1 MSASPSHADAPPA
14 GRDADAGPQPVA
26 AGAKT
31 YTRAGDFVTLTKPR
45 LNFLVLLT
53 TAAAYALGAGP
64 QSTFIDLVH
73 TLAGT
78 FLVAGGA
85 AALNQV
91 WERTTDR
98 LMRRTRQRP
107 MAAMRMTAAHG
118 TMFGL
123 LLTVAGAA
131 ELAYFVNP
139 LSAGV
144 ALFTTASY
152 MFFYTPLK
160 LRTSLST
167 IAGALPGALP
177 AVIGWAAATNTLSIE
192 AWVLFGIVF
201 MWQMPHFLAIAWMY
215 RDEYA
220 RAGMPLLPVIEPDGR
235 STGRQAVLYTAA
247 LIPLSMMPTSVGLAT
262 AWYLV
267 GAIALGAILM
277 VLSLEFA
284 VKRNDQ
290 TARRLFFGSIIY
302 LPILWALLVFDHRT
316 G

>member
-1 MSASPSHADAPPA
+1 MSASPSHADATSGVTA
-14 GRDADAGPQPVA
+14 R
-26 AGAKT
+26 T
-31 YTRAGDFVTLTKPR
+31 HSRTGDYVTLTKPR

-53 TAAAYALGAGP
+53 TAAAYSLGAGP
-64 QSTFIDLVH
+64 DARLMDLLH
-73 TLAGT
+73 TLLGT

-91 WERTTDR
+91 WERKTDR
-98 LMRRTRQRP
+98 LMRRTQQRP
-107 MAAMRMTAAHG
+107 LADHRLNATQG
-118 TMFGL
+118 TMFGV
-123 LLTVAGAA
+123 LLTIIGAS
-131 ELAYFVNP
+131 ELAYFINP
-139 LSAGV
+139 LSSIV
-144 ALFTTASY
+144 ALLTTASY
-152 MFFYTPLK
+152 IFFYTPLK

-247 LIPLSMMPTSVGLAT
+247 LVPLSMMPTGVGLASV
-262 AWYLV
+262 WYLA
-267 GAIALGAILM
+267 GAIVLGAILM
-277 VLSLEFA
+277 VLSLEFS
-284 VKRNDQ
+284 VKRNMD
-290 TARRLFFGSIIY
+290 TARRLFFGSILY
-302 LPILWALLVFDHRT
+302 LPMLWALLVFDHRSH
-316 G
+316 

>member
-1 MSASPSHADAPPA
+1 MSHSPSHAESGAA
-14 GRDADAGPQPVA
+14 PVA
-26 AGAKT
+26 RPHS
-31 YTRAGDFVTLTKPR
+31 RAADYVTLTKPR

-53 TAAAYALGAGP
+53 TAAAYSLGSRPDA
-64 QSTFIDLVH
+64 TLLDLVH

-91 WERTTDR
+91 WERATDR

-107 MAAMRMTAAHG
+107 MADMRLSVPEGAA
-118 TMFGL
+118 FGL

-131 ELAYFVNP
+131 ELAYFLNP
-139 LSAGV
+139 LSATV

-152 MFFYTPLK
+152 VLFYTPLK

-167 IAGALPGALP
+167 IAGAVPGALP
-177 AVIGWAAATNTLSIE
+177 AVIGWAAATNTLSVE
-192 AWVLFGIVF
+192 GWVLFGIVF

-220 RAGMPLLPVIEPDGR
+220 RAGMPLLPVVEPDGR
-235 STGRQAVLYTAA
+235 STGRQAAIYTAA
-247 LIPLSMMPTSVGLAT
+247 LIPLSLLPTGVGLAT

-267 GAIALGAILM
+267 GAITLGAILM

-284 VKRNDQ
+284 AKRSLD
-290 TARRLFFGSIIY
+290 TARRLFFGSILY
-302 LPILWALLVFDHRT
+302 LPTLWAILVFDHRSV
-316 G
+316 

>member
-1 MSASPSHADAPPA
+1 MSASPSHADASP
-14 GRDADAGPQPVA
+14 GVTVR
-26 AGAKT
+26 T
-31 YTRAGDFVTLTKPR
+31 HTRTGDFVALTKPR

-53 TAAAYALGAGP
+53 TAAAYSLGAGP
-64 QSTFIDLVH
+64 GATLVDLLH

-85 AALNQV
+85 AAINQV
-91 WERTTDR
+91 WERKTDR

-107 MAAMRMTAAHG
+107 LADMRMSVSQG
-118 TMFGL
+118 TSFGL
-123 LLTVAGAA
+123 LLTFAGAA
-131 ELAYFVNP
+131 ELAYFINP
-139 LSAGV
+139 LSSIV
-144 ALFTTASY
+144 ALLTTASY
-152 MFFYTPLK
+152 ILFYTPLK

-167 IAGALPGALP
+167 IAGAVPGALP

-247 LIPLSMMPTSVGLAT
+247 LIPLSMMPTGVGLAT
-262 AWYLV
+262 VWYLV
-267 GAIALGAILM
+267 GAIVLGAILM
-277 VLSLEFA
+277 VMSLEFS
-284 VKRNDQ
+284 VKRDMA
-290 TARRLFFGSIIY
+290 TARRLFFGSILY
-302 LPILWALLVFDHRT
+302 LPILWALLVFDHRAH
-316 G
+316 

>member
-1 MSASPSHADAPPA
+1 MSHSHSHAESGAA
-14 GRDADAGPQPVA
+14 PVA
-26 AGAKT
+26 RPHS
-31 YTRAGDFVTLTKPR
+31 RAADYVTLTKPR

-53 TAAAYALGAGP
+53 TAAAYSLGSRPDA
-64 QSTFIDLVH
+64 TLLDLVH

-91 WERTTDR
+91 WERATDR

-107 MAAMRMTAAHG
+107 MADMRMTVAEGAA
-118 TMFGL
+118 FGL

-139 LSAGV
+139 LSAAV

-152 MFFYTPLK
+152 VLFYTPLK

-167 IAGALPGALP
+167 IAGAVPGALP
-177 AVIGWAAATNTLSIE
+177 AVIGWAAATNTLSVE
-192 AWVLFGIVF
+192 GWVLFGIVF

-220 RAGMPLLPVIEPDGR
+220 RAGMPLLPVVEPDGR
-235 STGRQAVLYTAA
+235 STGRQAAIYTAA
-247 LIPLSMMPTSVGLAT
+247 LIPLSLLPTGVGLAT

-267 GAIALGAILM
+267 GAITLGAILM

-284 VKRNDQ
+284 AKRSLD
-290 TARRLFFGSIIY
+290 TARRLFFGSILY
-302 LPILWALLVFDHRT
+302 LPTLWAILVFDHRSV
-316 G
+316 

>member
-1 MSASPSHADAPPA
+1 MSASPSSHTPSLSD
-14 GRDADAGPQPVA
+14 VA
-26 AGAKT
+26 AKAPS
-31 YTRAGDFVTLTKPR
+31 RAADYVTLTKPR

-53 TAAAYALGAGP
+53 TAAAYSLGARP
-64 QSTFIDLVH
+64 DATLMDLLH

-91 WERTTDR
+91 WERETDR
-98 LMRRTRQRP
+98 LMRRTRLRP
-107 MAAMRMTAAHG
+107 MADMRMTATQGAV
-118 TMFGL
+118 FGL
-123 LLTVAGAA
+123 LLTALGAA
-131 ELAYFVNP
+131 ELAWFINP
-139 LSAGV
+139 LSAAV

-152 MFFYTPLK
+152 VLFYTPLK

-192 AWVLFGIVF
+192 GWVLFGIVF

-247 LIPLSMMPTSVGLAT
+247 LIPLSLMPVGVGLAT

-277 VLSLEFA
+277 VLSLEFSA
-284 VKRNDQ
+284 KRSTD
-290 TARRLFFGSIIY
+290 TAKRLFFGSIIY
-302 LPILWALLVFDHRT
+302 LPILWALLVFDHRAR
-316 G
+316 

>member
-1 MSASPSHADAPPA
+1 MSASPSHADASPA
-14 GRDADAGPQPVA
+14 VA
-26 AGAKT
+26 AKSHSRT
-31 YTRAGDFVTLTKPR
+31 SDFVTLTKPR

-53 TAAAYALGAGP
+53 TAAAYSLGSRPDA
-64 QSTFIDLVH
+64 TLIDLMH
-73 TLAGT
+73 TLLGT

-91 WERTTDR
+91 WERDTDR
-98 LMRRTRQRP
+98 LMRRTQNRP
-107 MAAMRMTAAHG
+107 MADQRMAVAHG
-118 TMFGL
+118 TTFGVA
-123 LLTVAGAA
+123 LTIIGAA
-131 ELAYFVNP
+131 ELAYFINA
-139 LSAGV
+139 LSAIV
-144 ALFTTASY
+144 ALLTSASY
-152 MFFYTPLK
+152 IFFYTPLK
-160 LRTSLST
+160 RRTSLST

-192 AWVLFGIVF
+192 GWVLFGIVF

-247 LIPLSMMPTSVGLAT
+247 LVPLSMMPTGVGLAT

-277 VLSLEFA
+277 VLSLEFS
-284 VKRNDQ
+284 VKRNID
-290 TARRLFFGSIIY
+290 TARRLFFGSILY
-302 LPILWALLVFDHRT
+302 LPILWALLVIDHRSR
-316 G
+316 

>member
-1 MSASPSHADAPPA
+1 MSASPSHADATSGVTA
-14 GRDADAGPQPVA
+14 
-26 AGAKT
+26 
-31 YTRAGDFVTLTKPR
+31 RAHSRTGDYVTLTKPR

-53 TAAAYALGAGP
+53 TAAAYSLGAGP
-64 QSTFIDLVH
+64 DARLSDLLH

-91 WERTTDR
+91 WERKTDR
-98 LMRRTRQRP
+98 LMRRTQQRP
-107 MAAMRMTAAHG
+107 LADMRLNATQG
-118 TMFGL
+118 TTFGL
-123 LLTVAGAA
+123 LLTIVGAS
-131 ELAYFVNP
+131 ELAYFINP
-139 LSAGV
+139 LSSIV
-144 ALFTTASY
+144 ALLTTASY
-152 MFFYTPLK
+152 IFFYTPLK

-247 LIPLSMMPTSVGLAT
+247 LIPLSMMPTGVGLAT
-262 AWYLV
+262 VWYLA
-267 GAIALGAILM
+267 GAIVLGAILM
-277 VLSLEFA
+277 VLSLEFS
-284 VKRNDQ
+284 VKRDTA
-290 TARRLFFGSIIY
+290 TARRLFFGSILY
-302 LPILWALLVFDHRT
+302 LPVLWALLVFDHRSH
-316 G
+316 